1 MQQNNNLD
9 MEPQDINVVS
19 SKKARK
25 AVVATGL
32 GNAMEWFDFGLY
44 AYLAVVISQLFFAG
58 VDNSGLQLV
67 FTFATFAVAFLVRP
81 IGGIFFGKIGD
92 KYGRKIVLSTT
103 IIIMAIAT
111 LMIGLLPTYEQ
122 IGIWAPILLLV
133 ARMIQGFST
142 GGEYSGAMVYI
153 AESSPDKKR
162 GMLGSGLEIGSLS
175 GFIAASGLVTI
186 LTFAL
191 SDAQMMSWGWRIPFF
206 IAAPIGLIGL
216 YLRRHLDESPI
227 FEEMEQAQEES
238 DEEPLT
244 FKEILKHYKKD
255 LILSVVIVA
264 FFNITNYMVLS
275 YMPSYLTEVIGIDNT
290 TSLVI
295 LLITMVLMMPLAL
308 FFGRMSDKFGNK
320 RVVQIG
326 LVGLTFL
333 AIPAFMLM
341 GIGQVG
347 FIFAGVFLL
356 GFLLSFYEGTLP
368 SLLPSLFFSDVRY
381 RALALTFNV
390 SVSIFGGT
398 TPLVSAYLVHV
409 TGDPLAP
416 AYYLAAVSIIGLIVF
431 SLLFV
436 QTSGR
441 ALKGSYPTVETKKE
455 VREVMKQDPEDA
467 LWWHEEAPDIETEQT
482 QPPKTI
488 S

>member
-1 MQQNNNLD
+1 MQQNNLEI
-9 MEPQDINVVS
+9 EPQDINIVS

-25 AVVATGL
+25 AVIATGI

-44 AYLAVVISQLFFAG
+44 AYLAVILSKLFFAG

-67 FTFATFAVAFLVRP
+67 FTFGTFAAAFLVRP
-81 IGGIFFGKIGD
+81 LGGIFFAKIGD
-92 KYGRKIVLSTT
+92 KHGRKIVLSTT
-103 IIIMAIAT
+103 IILMAVST
-111 LMIGLLPTYEQ
+111 LLIGFLPTYQQ
-122 IGIWAPILLLV
+122 IGVWAPILLLG
-133 ARMIQGFST
+133 ARLIQGFST

-162 GMLGSGLEIGSLS
+162 GTLGSGLEIGTLI

-186 LTFAL
+186 LTFTL
-191 SDAQMMSWGWRIPFF
+191 SDAQMHAWGWRIPFL
-206 IAAPIGLIGL
+206 IAAPIGLVGL
-216 YLRRHLDESPI
+216 YLRRHLDESPV
-227 FEEMEQAQEES
+227 FEEMEQAQQES
-238 DEEPLT
+238 EEEPLT

-255 LILSVVIVA
+255 LLLSVVIVA

-275 YMPSYLTEVIGIDNT
+275 YMPSYLTEVLHVDNT
-290 TSLVI
+290 TSLII
-295 LLITMVLMMPLAL
+295 LLIVMALMIPLAL
-308 FFGRMSDKFGNK
+308 FAGRLSDKHGNK
-320 RVVQIG
+320 RIVQIG
-326 LVGLTFL
+326 LIGLAFL
-333 AIPAFMLM
+333 SIPAFMLM
-341 GIGQVG
+341 GNGHIG

-398 TPLVSAYLVHV
+398 TPLVASYLVHV

-416 AYYLAAVSIIGLIVF
+416 AYYLAAISVIGLIVF

-455 VREVMKQDPEDA
+455 VREVMKQDPEEA
-467 LWWHEEAPDIETEQT
+467 LWWYEELPMLKESSQTKETM
-482 QPPKTI
+482 
-488 S
+488 

>member
-1 MQQNNNLD
+1 MQQPNLD
-9 MEPQDINVVS
+9 MEPNDINIVS
-19 SKKARK
+19 AKKARK
-25 AVVATGL
+25 AVVATGI

-44 AYLAVVISQLFFAG
+44 AYLAVIISQLFFAG
-58 VDNSGLQLV
+58 VNNSGLQLV
-67 FTFATFAVAFLVRP
+67 FTFATFAAAFLVRP
-81 IGGIFFGKIGD
+81 LGGIFFGKIGD

-111 LMIGLLPTYEQ
+111 LLIGLLPTYET
-122 IGIWAPILLLV
+122 IGVWAPILLLV

-162 GMLGSGLEIGSLS
+162 GMIGSGLEIGSLA
-175 GFIAASGLVTI
+175 GFIAASGLVTV
-186 LTFAL
+186 LTLIL
-191 SDAQMMSWGWRIPFF
+191 SDAQMHAWGWRLPFL

-216 YLRRHLDESPI
+216 YLRRHLDESPV
-227 FEEMEQAQEES
+227 FEEMEQS
-238 DEEPLT
+238 MDEDDEPLT

-255 LILSVVIVA
+255 LLLSVVIVA

-275 YMPSYLTEVIGIDNT
+275 YMPSYLTEVLGVNDNM
-290 TSLVI
+290 SLII
-295 LLITMVLMMPLAL
+295 LLIVMIIMMPLAL
-308 FFGRMSDKFGNK
+308 FFGRMSDKHGNK
-320 RVVQIG
+320 KIVQFGLIG
-326 LVGLTFL
+326 LTILS
-333 AIPAFMLM
+333 IPAFMLM
-341 GIGQVG
+341 GKGELG
-347 FIFAGVFLL
+347 FVFAGVLLL
-356 GFLLSFYEGTLP
+356 GVLLSFYEGTLP
-368 SLLPSLFFSDVRY
+368 SLLPTLFFSDVRY
-381 RALALTFNV
+381 RALALSFNI

-398 TPLVSAYLVHV
+398 TPLVASYLVHV

-416 AYYLAAVSIIGLIVF
+416 AYYLTAISVIGLIVF

-441 ALKGSYPTVETKKE
+441 ALKGSYPAVETKKE

-467 LWWHEEAPDIETEQT
+467 LWWHDEAPDELLTDH
-482 QPPKTI
+482 KTN

>member
-1 MQQNNNLD
+1 MQQNNLEI
-9 MEPQDINVVS
+9 EPQDINIVS

-25 AVVATGL
+25 AVIATGI

-44 AYLAVVISQLFFAG
+44 AYLAVILSKLFFAG

-67 FTFATFAVAFLVRP
+67 FTFGTFAAAFLVRP
-81 IGGIFFGKIGD
+81 LGGIFFAKIGD
-92 KYGRKIVLSTT
+92 KHGRKIVLSTT
-103 IIIMAIAT
+103 IILMAIST
-111 LMIGLLPTYEQ
+111 LLIGFLPTYQQ
-122 IGIWAPILLLV
+122 IGIWAPILLLG
-133 ARMIQGFST
+133 ARLIQGFST

-162 GMLGSGLEIGSLS
+162 GTLGSGLEIGTLI

-191 SDAQMMSWGWRIPFF
+191 SDAQMLAWGWRIPFL
-206 IAAPIGLIGL
+206 IAAPIGLVGL
-216 YLRRHLDESPI
+216 YLRRHLDESPV
-227 FEEMEQAQEES
+227 FEEMEQAQEEN

-255 LILSVVIVA
+255 LLLSVVIVA

-275 YMPSYLTEVIGIDNT
+275 YMPSYLTEVLGIDNT
-290 TSLVI
+290 TSLII
-295 LLITMVLMMPLAL
+295 LLIVMALMIPLAL
-308 FFGRMSDKFGNK
+308 IAGRLSDKHGNK
-320 RVVQIG
+320 RIVQIG
-326 LVGLTFL
+326 LIGLTFL
-333 AIPAFMLM
+333 SIPAFMLM
-341 GIGQVG
+341 GNAHIG

-398 TPLVSAYLVHV
+398 TPLVASYLVHV

-416 AYYLAAVSIIGLIVF
+416 AYYLAAISVIGLIVF
-431 SLLFV
+431 SILFV

-441 ALKGSYPTVETKKE
+441 ALKGSYPAVETKKE
-455 VREVMKQDPEDA
+455 LREVLKQDPEEA
-467 LWWHEEAPDIETEQT
+467 LWWQEELPQTKETM
-482 QPPKTI
+482 
-488 S
+488 

>member
-1 MQQNNNLD
+1 MQQPNLD
-9 MEPQDINVVS
+9 MEPQDINIVS

-25 AVVATGL
+25 AVIATGI

-44 AYLAVVISQLFFAG
+44 AYLAVIISQLFFAG
-58 VDNSGLQLV
+58 VDNSSLQLV

-111 LMIGLLPTYEQ
+111 LLIGLLPTYEQ

-186 LTFAL
+186 LTLVL
-191 SDAQMMSWGWRIPFF
+191 SDAQMLAWGWRIPFF

-227 FEEMEQAQEES
+227 FEEMEQAQQES

-255 LILSVVIVA
+255 MLLSMINKKKEIA
-264 FFNITNYMVLS
+264 SIDNISIYIDDIFVYGCNL
-275 YMPSYLTEVIGIDNT
+275 IGISAFSEITDISRT
-290 TSLVI
+290 TI
-295 LLITMVLMMPLAL
+295 YKYITIPNDKYAL
-308 FFGRMSDKFGNK
+308 YTLKQELPMDLKDKIIDK
-320 RVVQIG
+320 
-326 LVGLTFL
+326 L
-333 AIPAFMLM
+333 
-341 GIGQVG
+341 GI
-347 FIFAGVFLL
+347 
-356 GFLLSFYEGTLP
+356 
-368 SLLPSLFFSDVRY
+368 
-381 RALALTFNV
+381 
-390 SVSIFGGT
+390 
-398 TPLVSAYLVHV
+398 
-409 TGDPLAP
+409 
-416 AYYLAAVSIIGLIVF
+416 
-431 SLLFV
+431 
-436 QTSGR
+436 
-441 ALKGSYPTVETKKE
+441 
-455 VREVMKQDPEDA
+455 
-467 LWWHEEAPDIETEQT
+467 
-482 QPPKTI
+482 
-488 S
+488 

>member
-1 MQQNNNLD
+1 MQQNNLEI
-9 MEPQDINVVS
+9 EPQDINIVS

-25 AVVATGL
+25 AVVATGI

-44 AYLAVVISQLFFAG
+44 AYLAVILSQLFFAG

-67 FTFATFAVAFLVRP
+67 FTFGTFAAAFLVRP
-81 IGGIFFGKIGD
+81 LGGIFFAKIGD
-92 KYGRKIVLSTT
+92 KHGRKIVLSTT
-103 IIIMAIAT
+103 IILMAVST
-111 LMIGLLPTYEQ
+111 LLIGLLPTYQQ
-122 IGIWAPILLLV
+122 IGVWAPILLLA

-162 GMLGSGLEIGSLS
+162 GTLGSGLEIGTLA
-175 GFIAASGLVTI
+175 GFIAASALVTI

-191 SDAQMMSWGWRIPFF
+191 SDVQMHAWGWRIPFL
-206 IAAPIGLIGL
+206 IAAPIGLVGL
-216 YLRRHLDESPI
+216 YLRRHLDESPV
-227 FEEMEQAQEES
+227 FEEMEQAQQEGEQ
-238 DEEPLT
+238 EPLT

-255 LILSVVIVA
+255 LLLSVVIVA

-275 YMPSYLTEVIGIDNT
+275 YMPSYLTEVLGVDNT
-290 TSLVI
+290 TSLII
-295 LLITMVLMMPLAL
+295 LLIVMTLMIPLAL
-308 FFGRMSDKFGNK
+308 FAGRLSDKYGNK
-320 RVVQIG
+320 RIVQLG
-326 LVGLTFL
+326 LIGLTFL
-333 AIPAFMLM
+333 SIPAFML
-341 GIGQVG
+341 IGNAHIG

-398 TPLVSAYLVHV
+398 TPLVASYLVHV

-416 AYYLAAVSIIGLIVF
+416 AYYLAAISVIGLIVF

-455 VREVMKQDPEDA
+455 VREVMKQDPEEA
-467 LWWHEEAPDIETEQT
+467 LWWHEELPMLKESSQT
-482 QPPKTI
+482 KE
-488 S
+488 SM